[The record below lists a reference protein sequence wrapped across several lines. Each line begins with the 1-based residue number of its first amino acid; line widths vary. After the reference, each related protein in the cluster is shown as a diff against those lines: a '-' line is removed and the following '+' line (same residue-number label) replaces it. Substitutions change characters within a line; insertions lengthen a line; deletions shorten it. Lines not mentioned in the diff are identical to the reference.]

1 MGLDI
6 VLAKAPARPAYWA
19 SISVAFFLA
28 MPMGLP
34 CWPIRFVTSFLGI
47 SRPIYFTFTSCC
59 AYRPV
64 GYHFCHV
71 GALDLLPLFLGFH
84 GPFTLLLPL
93 IVPMG
98 LLAVI
103 LTMFRPIG
111 FLPLYLGFHDLF
123 ILLLPLIVPM
133 SLLVVI
139 LVMLA
144 HWVYYLFSWSSTAHL
159 LYFYL
164 LLCSWAC

>member
-6 VLAKAPARPAYWA
+6 VLAKAPARPACWA
-19 SISVAFFLA
+19 SISVALFLA

-34 CWPIRFVTSFLGI
+34 CWPIGFVTSFLGI

-144 HWVYYLFSWSSTAHL
+144 HWVYYLFGL
-159 LYFYL
+159 ICL
-164 LLCSWAC
+164 